1 MTLNQAIK
9 TLNIE
14 GRRLT
19 VPSVRK
25 LTGIKSDTVIRAA
38 IDKFKADL
46 SRKEKEKEEKSQM
59 NVKCAEIVVRWQK
72 KPHMGIDLHRRGK
85 GKDRERRVA
94 SLHLSGRDRLRVRQ
108 AFAGPLLRL
117 QRLFK
122 GMIWRLTPA
131 KVRRRAEKMGPY
143 YTSRGKGRWAG
154 IPLAFCINDYG
165 RYWQGAIGTGPYME
179 AVEFLGGKMRH
190 TYCSDDLD
198 IWTIKF

>member
-25 LTGIKSDTVIRAA
+25 LTGIKSDAVIRAA
-38 IDKFKADL
+38 LDKFKADL
-46 SRKEKEKEEKSQM
+46 RRKEKEAEEKSQM
-59 NVKCAEIVVRWQK
+59 DVKYAEIVVRWRKNRTWGSTCTAEAKVETKNGEWHYFTSPVVSGCGYDKHSQ
-72 KPHMGIDLHRRGK
+72 
-85 GKDRERRVA
+85 A
-94 SLHLSGRDRLRVRQ
+94 LSYVFN
-108 AFAGPLLRL
+108 AF
-117 QRLFK
+117 FK

-131 KVRRRAEKMGPY
+131 KVRRRAEKSGRY
-143 YTSRGKGRWAG
+143 YMSHGNNKWAG
-154 IPLAFCINDYG
+154 IPFAFCINDYG

-190 TYCSDDLD
+190 TYFSDDLD

>member
-19 VPSVRK
+19 APSVRK

-59 NVKCAEIVVRWQK
+59 NVKCAEIVVRWRK

-94 SLHLSGRDRLRVRQ
+94 SLHLSSCDRLRVRQ

-117 QRLFK
+117 QRLFQ
-122 GMIWRLTPA
+122 GHDLATD
-131 KVRRRAEKMGPY
+131 
-143 YTSRGKGRWAG
+143 SGKSSASGGENGAVLH
-154 IPLAFCINDYG
+154 LA
-165 RYWQGAIGTGPYME
+165 W
-179 AVEFLGGKMRH
+179 
-190 TYCSDDLD
+190 
-198 IWTIKF
+198 

>member
-25 LTGIKSDTVIRAA
+25 LTGIKSDPDHRVA

-59 NVKCAEIVVRWQK
+59 NVKCAEIVVRWRK
-72 KPHMGIDLHRRGK
+72 NRTWGSTCTAEATVVTENEEWHHYTSPV
-85 GKDRERRVA
+85 VA
-94 SLHLSGRDRLRVRQ
+94 GCGYDQ

-117 QRLFK
+117 QRLFQ
-122 GMIWRLTPA
+122 GHDLATDPGQGPA
-131 KVRRRAEKMGPY
+131 
-143 YTSRGKGRWAG
+143 AG
-154 IPLAFCINDYG
+154 GENGAVLPLA
-165 RYWQGAIGTGPYME
+165 W
-179 AVEFLGGKMRH
+179 
-190 TYCSDDLD
+190 
-198 IWTIKF
+198 

>member
-59 NVKCAEIVVRWQK
+59 NVKCAEIVVRWRK
-72 KPHMGIDLHRRGK
+72 TAHG
-85 GKDRERRVA
+85 DRPAPPRQRWRPRA
-94 SLHLSGRDRLRVRQ
+94 DSGTTMFPR
-108 AFAGPLLRL
+108 
-117 QRLFK
+117 
-122 GMIWRLTPA
+122 
-131 KVRRRAEKMGPY
+131 
-143 YTSRGKGRWAG
+143 S
-154 IPLAFCINDYG
+154 
-165 RYWQGAIGTGPYME
+165 
-179 AVEFLGGKMRH
+179 
-190 TYCSDDLD
+190 
-198 IWTIKF
+198 

>member
-59 NVKCAEIVVRWQK
+59 NVKCAEIVVRWRK
-72 KPHMGIDLHRRGK
+72 NRTWGSTCTA
-85 GKDRERRVA
+85 EARVETENGEWHHYVSPVVIL
-94 SLHLSGRDRLRVRQ
+94 SLIH
-108 AFAGPLLRL
+108 
-117 QRLFK
+117 
-122 GMIWRLTPA
+122 I
-131 KVRRRAEKMGPY
+131 
-143 YTSRGKGRWAG
+143 
-154 IPLAFCINDYG
+154 
-165 RYWQGAIGTGPYME
+165 
-179 AVEFLGGKMRH
+179 
-190 TYCSDDLD
+190 
-198 IWTIKF
+198 

>member
-46 SRKEKEKEEKSQM
+46 SRKEKEKEEKSQVD
-59 NVKCAEIVVRWQK
+59 VKRAEIVVRWRKNRTWGSTCTAEAKVETKSGEWHHYTSPVVTSCGYDKHSQ
-72 KPHMGIDLHRRGK
+72 
-85 GKDRERRVA
+85 A
-94 SLHLSGRDRLRVRQ
+94 LSYVFN
-108 AFAGPLLRL
+108 AF
-117 QRLFK
+117 FK

-131 KVRRRAEKMGPY
+131 KVRRRAEKMGRY
-143 YTSRGKGRWAG
+143 YTPHGNDKWAG

-179 AVEFLGGKMRH
+179 AVAFLGGKMTQTH
-190 TYCSDDLD
+190 CSEDLD

>member
-46 SRKEKEKEEKSQM
+46 SRKEKEKE
-59 NVKCAEIVVRWQK
+59 
-72 KPHMGIDLHRRGK
+72 
-85 GKDRERRVA
+85 
-94 SLHLSGRDRLRVRQ
+94 
-108 AFAGPLLRL
+108 
-117 QRLFK
+117 
-122 GMIWRLTPA
+122 
-131 KVRRRAEKMGPY
+131 
-143 YTSRGKGRWAG
+143 
-154 IPLAFCINDYG
+154 
-165 RYWQGAIGTGPYME
+165 GTGPYME

>member
-25 LTGIKSDTVIRAA
+25 LTGIKSGTVIRAA

-59 NVKCAEIVVRWQK
+59 NVKCAEIVVRWRK
-72 KPHMGIDLHRRGK
+72 NRTWGSTCTAEAKVET
-85 GKDRERRVA
+85 KDGEWHNYTSPVVSGCGYDKHSQA
-94 SLHLSGRDRLRVRQ
+94 LSYVFN
-108 AFAGPLLRL
+108 AF
-117 QRLFK
+117 FK

-131 KVRRRAEKMGPY
+131 KVRRMAEKSGRY
-143 YTSRGKGRWAG
+143 YMSHGNNKWAG
-154 IPLAFCINDYG
+154 IPLAFRINDYG

-179 AVEFLGGKMRH
+179 AVEFLGGNMRH

>member
-9 TLNIE
+9 TLNNE

-25 LTGIKSDTVIRAA
+25 LTGIKSDAVIRAA

-46 SRKEKEKEEKSQM
+46 RRKEKEKEEKSQM
-59 NVKCAEIVVRWQK
+59 DVKSAEIVVRWRKNRTWGSTCTAEAEVETENGEWHSYTSPVVIGCGYDKHSQ
-72 KPHMGIDLHRRGK
+72 
-85 GKDRERRVA
+85 A
-94 SLHLSGRDRLRVRQ
+94 LSYVFN
-108 AFAGPLLRL
+108 AF
-117 QRLFK
+117 FK

-131 KVRRRAEKMGPY
+131 KARRRAEKMGRY
-143 YTSRGKGRWAG
+143 YTSRGKDKWAG
-154 IPLAFCINDYG
+154 IPLAFCIGEYG

-179 AVEFLGGKMRH
+179 AVEFLGGKMTQ
-190 TYCSDDLD
+190 TYCSEDID

>member
-59 NVKCAEIVVRWQK
+59 NVKCAEIVVRWRKNRTWGSTCTAEAKVETKSGEWHHYVSPVVIGCGYDKHSQ
-72 KPHMGIDLHRRGK
+72 
-85 GKDRERRVA
+85 A
-94 SLHLSGRDRLRVRQ
+94 LSYVFN
-108 AFAGPLLRL
+108 AF
-117 QRLFK
+117 FK

-131 KVRRRAEKMGPY
+131 KVRRRAEKMGRY
-143 YTSRGKGRWAG
+143 YTSHGNDKWAG

-179 AVEFLGGKMRH
+179 AVAFLGGKMTQTH
-190 TYCSDDLD
+190 CSEDLD

>member
-38 IDKFKADL
+38 IDKLKADL

-59 NVKCAEIVVRWQK
+59 NVKCAEIVVRWRKNRTWGSTCTAEAKVKTENEEWHHYTSPVVSGCGYDKHSQ
-72 KPHMGIDLHRRGK
+72 
-85 GKDRERRVA
+85 A
-94 SLHLSGRDRLRVRQ
+94 LSYVFN
-108 AFAGPLLRL
+108 AF
-117 QRLFK
+117 FK

-131 KVRRRAEKMGPY
+131 KVRRRAEKWGDTTRRTVMISGQE
-143 YTSRGKGRWAG
+143 SRLLSASATMAATGREPSGRVPIWRPWNFWVARCG
-154 IPLAFCINDYG
+154 IPTARTTSTSG
-165 RYWQGAIGTGPYME
+165 Q
-179 AVEFLGGKMRH
+179 
-190 TYCSDDLD
+190 
-198 IWTIKF
+198 

>member
-59 NVKCAEIVVRWQK
+59 NVKCAEIVGEKTAHGDRPAPPRQRWR
-72 KPHMGIDLHRRGK
+72 P
-85 GKDRERRVA
+85 
-94 SLHLSGRDRLRVRQ
+94 
-108 AFAGPLLRL
+108 
-117 QRLFK
+117 
-122 GMIWRLTPA
+122 
-131 KVRRRAEKMGPY
+131 RAE
-143 YTSRGKGRWAG
+143 S
-154 IPLAFCINDYG
+154 
-165 RYWQGAIGTGPYME
+165 GTTMFP
-179 AVEFLGGKMRH
+179 R
-190 TYCSDDLD
+190 S
-198 IWTIKF
+198 

>member
-25 LTGIKSDTVIRAA
+25 LAGIKSDTVIRAA

-59 NVKCAEIVVRWQK
+59 NVKCAEIVVRWRK
-72 KPHMGIDLHRRGK
+72 NRTWGSTCTAEAKVKTENEEWHHYTSPVVIG
-85 GKDRERRVA
+85 
-94 SLHLSGRDRLRVRQ
+94 RVRQ

-117 QRLFK
+117 QRLFQ
-122 GMIWRLTPA
+122 GHDLATD
-131 KVRRRAEKMGPY
+131 
-143 YTSRGKGRWAG
+143 SGKSSA
-154 IPLAFCINDYG
+154 N
-165 RYWQGAIGTGPYME
+165 
-179 AVEFLGGKMRH
+179 GG
-190 TYCSDDLD
+190 
-198 IWTIKF
+198 

>member
-59 NVKCAEIVVRWQK
+59 NVKCAEIVVRWRK
-72 KPHMGIDLHRRGK
+72 KPHMGIDLHRRGTS
-85 GKDRERRVA
+85 KD
-94 SLHLSGRDRLRVRQ
+94 
-108 AFAGPLLRL
+108 
-117 QRLFK
+117 
-122 GMIWRLTPA
+122 
-131 KVRRRAEKMGPY
+131 
-143 YTSRGKGRWAG
+143 
-154 IPLAFCINDYG
+154 
-165 RYWQGAIGTGPYME
+165 
-179 AVEFLGGKMRH
+179 
-190 TYCSDDLD
+190 
-198 IWTIKF
+198 